1 MQGDTRKRRAH
12 PRSLRQGSKA
22 SAKVI
27 PMLDR
32 CEDSMPTVW
41 GPWHLINDGQF
52 LVCDLP
58 GCFSGQQ
65 YEIDL
70 KRAKL
75 ASQKCDWLAQLA
87 EKTWANREV
96 LGGLVQALDA
106 TVGLRPGP
114 GERGI

>member
-1 MQGDTRKRRAH
+1 
-12 PRSLRQGSKA
+12 
-22 SAKVI
+22 
-27 PMLDR
+27 
-32 CEDSMPTVW
+32 MPTVW
-41 GPWHLINDGQF
+41 GPWHLIGHEQF
-52 LVCDLP
+52 LACDIP
-58 GCFSGQQ
+58 GFPGMSR

-70 KRAKL
+70 KRVKS